1 MFNKFISEI
10 TSISTIAVGYWNICC
25 FYWLKLYIL
34 EQRLPIFI
42 EYTVRD
48 SKQNIFLVWILQNGN
63 PNRKSLYGK
72 LTSIC
77 DL

>member
-10 TSISTIAVGYWNICC
+10 TSISTIAVGDWNICC

-48 SKQNIFLVWILQNGN
+48 SKKNMF
-63 PNRKSLYGK
+63 
-72 LTSIC
+72 
-77 DL
+77 